1 MPAPLRVALG
11 HAPPQPGEALLAELC
26 LSTDEAAGAERR
38 WSLGLRHLAG
48 AKGLRWYAT
57 GPVRD
62 ILEGDWRISAGPGVA
77 WAGICTAIDA
87 ASVASQTEALF
98 LSLHEQARVLGT
110 PFVQRLWVI
119 IPDIHHGAG
128 DAERYKQFCIGRH
141 QAYEQ
146 LGLGVSDYPAATV
159 VGSRQGPLRLYA
171 LLGESAG
178 LALENPRQVSAYHYP
193 RVYGPRSPS
202 FSRAR
207 DIGTLLMISGTA
219 AVIGA
224 ESQHGDDALAQLNAI
239 DANLQALRAQCPQH
253 HQASYG
259 QLYVRH
265 RHDAS
270 ALRARLVERI
280 PAAHDWPIL
289 EADICRAD
297 LLCEIEAAY
306 A

>member
-26 LSTDEAAGAERR
+26 LTPGVDEIAERR

-48 AKGLRWYAT
+48 AQTLRWYT
-57 GPVRD
+57 SGPVQDSRH
-62 ILEGDWRISAGPGVA
+62 GDWRISAGPFAA
-77 WAGICTAIDA
+77 WAGICSPIEAQN
-87 ASVASQTEALF
+87 VARQTESLF
-98 LSLHEQARVLGT
+98 LTLHEQARTLGK
-110 PFVQRLWVI
+110 PHVQRLWVI

-146 LGLGVSDYPAATV
+146 LGLGASDYPAATV

-207 DIGTLLMISGTA
+207 DIGALLMISGTA

-224 ESQHGDDALAQLNAI
+224 ESMQILSSSRRRRFQDVAQI
-239 DANLQALRAQCPQH
+239 LR
-253 HQASYG
+253 G
-259 QLYVRH
+259 QLRRLSWRAGGRRRSRH
-265 RHDAS
+265 R
-270 ALRARLVERI
+270 
-280 PAAHDWPIL
+280 
-289 EADICRAD
+289 
-297 LLCEIEAAY
+297 
-306 A
+306 